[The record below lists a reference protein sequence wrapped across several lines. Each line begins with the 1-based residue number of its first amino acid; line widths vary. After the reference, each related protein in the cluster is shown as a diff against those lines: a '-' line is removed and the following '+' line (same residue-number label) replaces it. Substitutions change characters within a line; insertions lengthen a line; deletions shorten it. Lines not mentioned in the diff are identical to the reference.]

1 LVTCNLRHG
10 HRYRTLARSLETG
23 CSTSRAPRTV
33 RDGLGTLVDFAFRP
47 TTYLFGS
54 AALADVVPLFASGA
68 GVWDHL
74 IYQTMQGAGTGFV
87 ERESKAA
94 ELAVLRHSSIDL
106 YAALR
111 SAYTQDRE
119 AAIWHRREHHHASG
133 SSRVP

>member
-1 LVTCNLRHG
+1 MA
-10 HRYRTLARSLETG
+10 LAGLGSGAYLIVPLLGPT
-23 CSTSRAPRTV
+23 TV

-133 SSRVP
+133 SSRVH